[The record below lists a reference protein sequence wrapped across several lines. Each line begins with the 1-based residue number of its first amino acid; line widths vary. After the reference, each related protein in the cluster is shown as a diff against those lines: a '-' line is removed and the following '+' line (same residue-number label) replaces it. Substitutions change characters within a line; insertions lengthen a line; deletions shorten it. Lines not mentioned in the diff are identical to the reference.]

1 VRRAI
6 EPGKFQLSLAE
17 NCGAG
22 QLGVGA
28 TCRLWIASVRE
39 AAPVEATSALW
50 RVKFPMSRCGWLRYG
65 SCHNT
70 SGN

>member
-1 VRRAI
+1 METR
-6 EPGKFQLSLAE
+6 KLQLSLAE
-17 NCGAG
+17 NCGEVW
-22 QLGVGA
+22 LGVGA
-28 TCRLWIASVRE
+28 IGRRWTASVRE
-39 AAPVEATSALW
+39 GALVETTSALW